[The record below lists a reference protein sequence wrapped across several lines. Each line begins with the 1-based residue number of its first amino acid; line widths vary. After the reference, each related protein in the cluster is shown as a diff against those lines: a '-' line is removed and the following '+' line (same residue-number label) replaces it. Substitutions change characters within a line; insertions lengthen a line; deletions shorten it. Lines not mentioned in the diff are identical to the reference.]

1 MKTGLATALLL
12 FVMSTSEPLEAAQLS
27 GAVPQRDNKIRIR
40 VYDYAGVSEDVLL
53 KAEDMTTGIFQKVGV
68 DFVWFTCARNGKFSD
83 KASCP
88 DAMDRTDL
96 ILNIVPHSMSKSWGR
111 KEEVDGL
118 AVDGP
123 DEFSGHAWVFF
134 DRAKEVAAKQLLNLA
149 NVLGNLVA
157 HELGH
162 LLLGSCPHSKTGLM
176 RAGWSREEFIAA
188 NRGELGFSASERER
202 IQRGVDAR
210 YRASR

>member
-1 MKTGLATALLL
+1 MRTTLATALLL
-12 FVMSTSEPLEAAQLS
+12 FVLNTTDLLAAAQS
-27 GAVPQRDNKIRIR
+27 SETAPQADNQIRIR
-40 VYDYAGVSEDVLL
+40 VYDYAGVSEDVLR
-53 KAEDMTTGIFQKVGV
+53 KAEDVTTGIFQKVGV
-68 DFVWFTCARNGKFSD
+68 DFVWFTCARNGKFSA

-88 DAMDRTDL
+88 EAMDRRDL
-96 ILNIVPHSMSKSWGR
+96 ILNIVPHSMSQGLGR
-111 KEEVDGL
+111 KDEVDGL

-149 NVLGNLVA
+149 NVLGNLMA

-162 LLLGSCPHSKTGLM
+162 LLLGSYPHSKTGLM

-188 NRGELGFSASERER
+188 NRGELGFSVPERER
-202 IQRGVDAR
+202 ILKGVDAR
-210 YRASR
+210 HHASR

>member
-1 MKTGLATALLL
+1 MKKSLATAVLL
-12 FVMSTSEPLEAAQLS
+12 FVVITARPLEAAQLS
-27 GAVPQRDNKIRIR
+27 GAAPHGDTQIRIR
-40 VYDYAGVSEDVLL
+40 VYNYAGVSEDVLQ
-53 KAEDMTTGIFQKVGV
+53 KAEDVTTDIFQKAGV

-88 DAMDRTDL
+88 DAMDTTDL
-96 ILNIVPHSMSKSWGR
+96 ILNIVPHSMSKGLRR
-111 KEEVDGL
+111 KDEVEGL

-123 DEFSGHAWVFF
+123 DNFSGHAWVFF
-134 DRAKEVAAKQLLNLA
+134 DRAKEVAAKHLLNLA
-149 NVLGNLVA
+149 NVLGNLMA

-162 LLLGSCPHSKTGLM
+162 LLLGSSSHSKIGLM

-188 NRGELGFSASERER
+188 NRGELSFSVSERER
-202 IQRGVDAR
+202 IQKGVVAR

>member
-1 MKTGLATALLL
+1 MKKSLATALLL
-12 FVMSTSEPLEAAQLS
+12 FVVITTDPLQAAQPS
-27 GAVPQRDNKIRIR
+27 GTAPQADNQIRIR
-40 VYDYAGVSEDVLL
+40 VYDYAGVSEDVLQ
-53 KAEDMTTGIFQKVGV
+53 KAEDVTTSIFQKAGL

-88 DAMDRTDL
+88 DAMDPTDL
-96 ILNIVPHSMSKSWGR
+96 ILNLVPHSMSKGLR
-111 KEEVDGL
+111 VKDEVEGL

-123 DEFSGHAWVFF
+123 DRFSGHAWVFF
-134 DRAKEVAAKQLLNLA
+134 DRAKEVAAKHLLNLA
-149 NVLGNLVA
+149 NVLGSLMA

-162 LLLGSCPHSKTGLM
+162 LLLGSSSHSKIGLM

-202 IQRGVDAR
+202 IQKGVEAR